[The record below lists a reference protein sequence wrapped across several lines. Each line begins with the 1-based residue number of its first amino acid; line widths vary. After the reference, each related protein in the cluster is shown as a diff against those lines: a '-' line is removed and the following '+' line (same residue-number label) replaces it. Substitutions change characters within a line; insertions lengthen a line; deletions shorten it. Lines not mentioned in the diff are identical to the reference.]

1 MQLNL
6 QLNLHIWYDENNIR
20 NGIVIIFVILHNKN
34 NIIRHLMEECSL
46 SCEDERIVPN
56 NC

>member
-1 MQLNL
+1 MQLNVR
-6 QLNLHIWYDENNIR
+6 ICYDENNIR
-20 NGIVIIFVILHNKN
+20 NSTVIIFDMLHNKN

-46 SCEDERIVPN
+46 SCEGERLVPS